1 MTKAVV
7 FDMDGT
13 FVDLYGVINWLA
25 DLRAERTR
33 PYEEA
38 SALYPDEV
46 LNELVLTLKAKGY
59 KIIVTS
65 WASMGGS
72 AEYNKA
78 VKRAKVAWLKAHNF
92 PVDEVHVVKYGTP
105 KHYVTRGKA
114 DFQILVDDN
123 AEVRKAWTLGST
135 IDATENILE
144 ALMQLA

>member
-1 MTKAVV
+1 MTKAIV

-13 FVDLYGVINWLA
+13 IADLYSVTNWLA
-25 DLRAERTR
+25 DLRAEHTR

-38 SALYPDEV
+38 SALYSDEV
-46 LNELVLTLKAKGY
+46 LNEILLTLKAKGY

-65 WASMGGS
+65 WSSMGGS
-72 AEYNKA
+72 AEYNRA

-92 PVDEVHVVKYGTP
+92 PADEIHVVKYGFP

-123 AEVRKAWTLGST
+123 ADVRKAWTLGNT

>member
-1 MTKAVV
+1 MTKAIV

-13 FVDLYGVINWLA
+13 IADLYNVTNWLA
-25 DLRAERTR
+25 DLRTENTR
-33 PYEEA
+33 PYEVA

-46 LNELVLTLKAKGY
+46 LNELLHTLKARGY

-65 WASMGGS
+65 WTSKGGS
-72 AEYNKA
+72 KEYNKA
-78 VKRAKVAWLKAHNF
+78 VKKSKVEWLKAHNF
-92 PVDEVHVVKYGTP
+92 PADEIHVVKYGTP

-123 AEVRKAWTLGST
+123 ADVRNAWTLGTT
-135 IDATENILE
+135 INANNNILE